1 MSDAESHNCSKAS
14 IDPDVELDM
23 AEIQD
28 FVGNDEDG
36 DDMDRQ
42 PEEEMSRPEEM
53 SQPEEENG
61 MEHESRNTV
70 R

>member
-14 IDPDVELDM
+14 IDPDVELDK

-36 DDMDRQ
+36 DDMDWQ
-42 PEEEMSRPEEM
+42 PEEQM
-53 SQPEEENG
+53 SQPEEENV

>member
-36 DDMDRQ
+36 DDMDWQ
-42 PEEEMSRPEEM
+42 PEQEM